1 MPEDAYDIN
10 PTRMTETVSK
20 AMPQDPEAES
30 SVLSAMMISQEA
42 LQECLIDLS
51 AEDFYLPSN
60 AKVYR
65 AMHEMFDK
73 NLPIDKDIG
82 ADFLIMIACS
92 YIGTRKRSAASS

>member
-42 LQECLIDLS
+42 LQECLIDLQH
-51 AEDFYLPSN
+51 
-60 AKVYR
+60 R
-65 AMHEMFDK
+65 
-73 NLPIDKDIG
+73 
-82 ADFLIMIACS
+82 
-92 YIGTRKRSAASS
+92 